1 MRKSVLLVTLVL
13 MSLIWGTLLVADDEM
28 VVPLGEITLE
38 PLVDEGKRSAVAF
51 PHGVHFSY
59 SCEECHH
66 QWDYTSAIQSC
77 TTSGC
82 HDLTEAPRDDDGK
95 LVKDKDEQILYYKKA
110 YHDMCI
116 GCHKEIKKKNKAM
129 EAKKASLGE
138 KLLPTGPTGCNQCHP
153 KE

>member
-1 MRKSVLLVTLVL
+1 MRKSVLLLTVVML
-13 MSLIWGTLLVADDEM
+13 SLIWGAMLVADDEM
-28 VVPLGEITLE
+28 CVPLGEITLE
-38 PLVDEGKRSAVAF
+38 PLADEAKRSSVVF
-51 PHGVHFSY
+51 PHAVHFSY
-59 SCEECHH
+59 SCQECHH
-66 QWDYTSAIQSC
+66 QWDNASAVQSC

-82 HDLTEAPRDDDGK
+82 HELTEAPKLENGK
-95 LVKDKDEQILYYKKA
+95 PDTDPGEQIMYYKKA

-138 KLLPTGPTGCNQCHP
+138 KLLPAGPTGCNQCHP

>member
-1 MRKSVLLVTLVL
+1 MRKSVLLATVVIL
-13 MSLIWGTLLVADDEM
+13 SLIWGTLLVADDEM
-28 VVPLGEITLE
+28 CVPLGEIIIE
-38 PLVDEGKRSAVAF
+38 PLVDEAKRSSVAF

-59 SCEECHH
+59 SCQECHH
-66 QWDYTSAIQSC
+66 QWDNESEILSC

-82 HDLTEAPRDDDGK
+82 HDLTEAPKMENGK
-95 LVKDKDEQILYYKKA
+95 PVKDPDEKILYYKKA

-116 GCHKEIKKKNKAM
+116 GCHKEIKKANKAM

-138 KLLPTGPTGCNQCHP
+138 KLLPTGPTGCNLCHP